1 MTKCLKKNKKMDG
14 FDPKNM
20 KQTIIIALVAFWL
33 TAGMAFAQRQDTA
46 YDKEKLESARVAF
59 ITNRLDLKP
68 EQAEKFWPMFN
79 KYNDERSQMMEQLSS
94 LNRNSM
100 SETSDAK
107 AKEIIQQRF
116 ALQQKM
122 LEREKQFMDDVQKI
136 ITPVQAVKLSGV
148 NREFTRQVY
157 RMNQGRRHSG
167 GQSTEKQKGG

>member
-1 MTKCLKKNKKMDG
+1 MVG
-14 FDPKNM
+14 FDTKNM
-20 KQTIIIALVAFWL
+20 KKILIMALLALWVVPTL
-33 TAGMAFAQRQDTA
+33 VLAQKTEA
-46 YDKEKLESARVAF
+46 SYDKEKLESARVAF

-68 EQAEKFWPMFN
+68 EQAEKFWPLFN

-100 SETSDAK
+100 EETSDAK

-116 ALQQKM
+116 VLQQKM
-122 LEREKQFMDDVQKI
+122 LDNERQFMDAITKV

>member
-1 MTKCLKKNKKMDG
+1 VQANHPKKNKKMVG

-20 KQTIIIALVAFWL
+20 KKILITAFMALWL
-33 TAGMAFAQRQDTA
+33 APGLALAQRPDTN

-68 EQAEKFWPMFN
+68 EQAEKFWPLFN

-100 SETSDAK
+100 SETNDAK
-107 AKEIIQQRF
+107 AKELIQQRF
-116 ALQQKM
+116 VLQQRLLDK
-122 LEREKQFMDDVQKI
+122 EKQFMDEITKV
-136 ITPVQAVKLSGV
+136 ITPVQAVKLGGV

-157 RMNQGRRHSG
+157 RMNQGRRHGG
-167 GQSTEKQKGG
+167 GQPTEK

>member
-1 MTKCLKKNKKMDG
+1 MVG
-14 FDPKNM
+14 FDTKNM
-20 KQTIIIALVAFWL
+20 KKILIMALLALWVVPTL
-33 TAGMAFAQRQDTA
+33 VLAQKTEA
-46 YDKEKLESARVAF
+46 SYDKEKLESARVAF

-68 EQAEKFWPMFN
+68 EQAEKFWPLFN

-100 SETSDAK
+100 EETSDAK

-122 LEREKQFMDDVQKI
+122 LDNERQFMDAITKV

>member
-1 MTKCLKKNKKMDG
+1 M
-14 FDPKNM
+14 
-20 KQTIIIALVAFWL
+20 ALLALWVVPTL
-33 TAGMAFAQRQDTA
+33 VLAQKTEA
-46 YDKEKLESARVAF
+46 SYDKEKLESARVAF

-68 EQAEKFWPMFN
+68 EQAEKFWPLFN

-100 SETSDAK
+100 EETSDAK

-116 ALQQKM
+116 VLQQKM
-122 LEREKQFMDDVQKI
+122 LDNERQFMDAITKV

>member
-1 MTKCLKKNKKMDG
+1 MVG

-20 KQTIIIALVAFWL
+20 KKILIIAFMTLWL
-33 TAGMAFAQRQDTA
+33 APGWALAQRPDAT

-68 EQAEKFWPMFN
+68 EQAEKFWPLFN

-100 SETSDAK
+100 EETSDAK

-122 LEREKQFMDDVQKI
+122 LDNERQFMDAITKV

>member
-1 MTKCLKKNKKMDG
+1 MAPTV
-14 FDPKNM
+14 
-20 KQTIIIALVAFWL
+20 AL
-33 TAGMAFAQRQDTA
+33 AQKPDAT

-68 EQAEKFWPMFN
+68 EQAEKFWPLFN
-79 KYNDERSQMMEQLSS
+79 KYNDERGQMMEQLSS
-94 LNRNSM
+94 LNRKSM
-100 SETSDAK
+100 EETSDAK
-107 AKEIIQQRF
+107 AREIIQQRF

-122 LEREKQFMDDVQKI
+122 LDNEKHFMDAITKV

-167 GQSTEKQKGG
+167 GQSSEK

>member
-1 MTKCLKKNKKMDG
+1 M
-14 FDPKNM
+14 
-20 KQTIIIALVAFWL
+20 ALLALWVVPTL
-33 TAGMAFAQRQDTA
+33 VLAQKTEA
-46 YDKEKLESARVAF
+46 SYDKEKLESARVAF

-68 EQAEKFWPMFN
+68 EQAEKFWPLFN

-100 SETSDAK
+100 EETSDAK

-122 LEREKQFMDDVQKI
+122 LDNERQFMDAIIKV

-167 GQSTEKQKGG
+167 GQTTEKQKGG